1 MCGMDAFSSDP
12 LPCSTQ
18 AYVGVNWVLTDE
30 HLDVETELALG
41 FLNYLMLGTN
51 AAPLTKVR
59 LRDAFC

>member
-1 MCGMDAFSSDP
+1 M
-12 LPCSTQ
+12 
-18 AYVGVNWVLTDE
+18 GVNWVLTDE

-59 LRDAFC
+59 FGDVFFHVDVFYAPSYEEVSPSVT